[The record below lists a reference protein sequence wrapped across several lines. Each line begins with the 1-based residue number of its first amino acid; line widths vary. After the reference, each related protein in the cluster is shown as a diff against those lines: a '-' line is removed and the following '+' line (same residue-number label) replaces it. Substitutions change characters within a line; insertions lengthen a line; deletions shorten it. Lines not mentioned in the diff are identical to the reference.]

1 MRWKDGVKRL
11 NAWLCESGIGVVL
24 HAHLSLSNDG
34 LLTQA
39 CPLGIPTWTG
49 VMEGQCAWPFEP
61 DVRSKRRAV
70 RLRMRKIPV
79 EMCSYNLVKNRTG
92 K

>member
-1 MRWKDGVKRL
+1 MRPVARL
-11 NAWLCESGIGVVL
+11 SESGIGVVL
-24 HAHLSLSNDG
+24 HTHLVLSKDG
-34 LLTQA
+34 LLNPA
-39 CPLGIPTWTG
+39 GPLGIPTWTG
-49 VMEGQCAWPFEP
+49 VMEGQCAWPFES

-70 RLRMRKIPV
+70 RLRMCKILV